1 MTLPKRSIAIVAF
14 AVGLLLA
21 GATAYGIGQSV
32 QTASSSDGGSGSDTV
47 QSVNYG
53 SN

>member
-1 MTLPKRSIAIVAF
+1 VTLPKRSIAVVAF

-21 GATAYGIGQSV
+21 GATAYGVG
-32 QTASSSDGGSGSDTV
+32 SSLQEQGSGTVTVDT
-47 QSVNYG
+47 VNYG